1 VTDRERTNGTRVQSK
16 KGRRAMK
23 TTIFALVC
31 VLFTVP
37 SLAEAECAWVL
48 WEEDKSSVDKWR
60 VLFAQKTQESCEG
73 LLTEVLKGFVAAHR
87 EEGQRIE
94 SGDRFYT
101 GTTAAG
107 DRRII
112 AYHCLPE
119 TVDPR
124 GPKGK

>member
-1 VTDRERTNGTRVQSK
+1 MEATML
-16 KGRRAMK
+16 RALLP
-23 TTIFALVC
+23 TLAILLLFA
-31 VLFTVP
+31 
-37 SLAEAECAWVL
+37 SSAAAECAWVL
-48 WEEDKSSVDKWR
+48 WEEDKTIAQGQKSSVDKCR

-73 LLTEVLKGFVAAHR
+73 LLTEVLKGFVTAHR

-112 AYHCLPE
+112 AYHCLPD

-124 GPKGK
+124 GPKGGGR